1 MKRLKKLDKVIV
13 LCGKDKNKIGE
24 IIDLSWKHNRVKVK
38 DVNVVTCHV
47 KARKQGEASRI
58 KKQEAFIH
66 VSNVMPIDPLT
77 GKPMRH
83 NKNKNKNS

>member
-24 IIDLSWKHNRVKVK
+24 IIDLSWKHGRVKVK
-38 DVNVVTCHV
+38 DVNMVTCHV
-47 KARKQGEASRI
+47 KASKQGEVSKI

-66 VSNVMPIDPLT
+66 ISNVMPIDSLT